1 MNAIIIG
8 KGIVG
13 QATALTLKDNIKVQ
27 WHDPPKKL
35 NADFSIADVIFI
47 CSPSHEVSYYVRKLC
62 KHPRVYVR
70 STIKPEIVK
79 DTEIAVY
86 PEFLTESRWEKDA
99 LNPLCFI
106 FGGSKEQLKAL
117 KEFSK
122 LTFNNEYLT
131 DNKTAALMKIVTNAY
146 TSSKIMFFNHVY
158 DVCKKLEMNYEELRK
173 CLTTD
178 PRIHENGT
186 FVPGHDGQFG
196 FGGKCFPKD
205 TQYLLDLLDNSILK
219 NIIERNNEL
228 RIKQN

>member
-1 MNAIIIG
+1 MNAVIIG

-13 QATALTLKDNIKVQ
+13 QATALTLKDNINIQ
-27 WHDPPKKL
+27 WYDPPKKL
-35 NADFSIADVIFI
+35 SADFSIADVVFI
-47 CSPSHEVSYYVRKLC
+47 CCPSHEVSYYVSKLY
-62 KHPRVYVR
+62 KYPRVYVR

-79 DTEIAVY
+79 NTEMAVY
-86 PEFLTESRWEKDA
+86 PEFLTESRWKKDA

-106 FGGSKEQLKAL
+106 LGGSEEQLKAL
-117 KEFSK
+117 KTFSK
-122 LTFNNEYLT
+122 LSFKNEYLT

-158 DVCKKLEMNYEELRK
+158 DVCLNLGMNYEELRK
-173 CLTTD
+173 CITTD

-186 FVPGHDGQFG
+186 FVPGPDGQLG

-205 TQYLLDLLDNSILK
+205 TQYLLDLLNNSILK

-228 RIKQN
+228 RNK

>member
-1 MNAIIIG
+1 MNAVIIG

-13 QATALTLKDNIKVQ
+13 QATALTLKDNINIQ
-27 WHDPPKKL
+27 WYDPPKKL
-35 NADFSIADVIFI
+35 SADFSIADVVFI
-47 CSPSHEVSYYVRKLC
+47 CCPSHEVSYYVSKLY

-79 DTEIAVY
+79 DTEMAVY
-86 PEFLTESRWEKDA
+86 PEFLTESKWEKDA
-99 LNPLCFI
+99 LDPLCFI
-106 FGGSKEQLKAL
+106 FGGSKEQLKVL
-117 KEFSK
+117 KTFSK
-122 LTFNNEYLT
+122 LSFKNEYLT

-158 DVCKKLEMNYEELRK
+158 DVCLNLGMNYEELRK
-173 CLTTD
+173 CITTD

-186 FVPGHDGQFG
+186 FVPGPDGQLG

-205 TQYLLDLLDNSILK
+205 TQYLLDLLNNSILK

-228 RIKQN
+228 RNK

>member
-27 WHDPPKKL
+27 WYDPPKKL

-47 CSPSHEVSYYVRKLC
+47 CCPSHEVSYYVRKLS

-86 PEFLTESRWEKDA
+86 PEFLTESRWKKDA

-106 FGGSKEQLKAL
+106 FGGSEEQLKVL
-117 KEFSK
+117 KQFSK
-122 LTFNNEYLT
+122 LTFKNEYLT
-131 DNKTAALMKIVTNAY
+131 DNRTAALMKIVTNAY

-158 DVCKKLEMNYEELRK
+158 EVCAKLEMNYEEVRK
-173 CLTTD
+173 GVITD

-186 FVPGHDGQFG
+186 FVPGPDGQLG

-205 TQYLLDLLDNSILK
+205 TQYLLDLLDNSVLQCIL
-219 NIIERNNEL
+219 NTNN
-228 RIKQN
+228 K

>member
-1 MNAIIIG
+1 MNAVIIG

-13 QATALTLKDNIKVQ
+13 QATALTLKDNINIQ
-27 WHDPPKKL
+27 WYDPPKKL
-35 NADFSIADVIFI
+35 SADFSIADVVFI
-47 CSPSHEVSYYVRKLC
+47 CCPSHEVSYYVSKLY

-79 DTEIAVY
+79 DTEMAVY
-86 PEFLTESRWEKDA
+86 PEFLTESKWEKDA

-117 KEFSK
+117 KTFSK
-122 LTFNNEYLT
+122 LSFKNEYLT

-158 DVCKKLEMNYEELRK
+158 DVCLNLGMNYEELRK
-173 CLTTD
+173 CITTD

-186 FVPGHDGQFG
+186 FVPGPDGQLG

-205 TQYLLDLLDNSILK
+205 TQYLLDLLDNSVLQCIL
-219 NIIERNNEL
+219 NTNNKIRE
-228 RIKQN
+228 KK

>member
-27 WHDPPKKL
+27 WYDPPKKL

-47 CSPSHEVSYYVRKLC
+47 CCPSHEVSYYVRKLS

-86 PEFLTESRWEKDA
+86 PEFLTESRWKKDA

-106 FGGSKEQLKAL
+106 FGGSEEQLKVL
-117 KEFSK
+117 KQFSK
-122 LTFNNEYLT
+122 LTFKNEYLT
-131 DNKTAALMKIVTNAY
+131 DNRTAALMKIVTNAY

-158 DVCKKLEMNYEELRK
+158 EVCAKLEMNYEEVRK
-173 CLTTD
+173 GVITD

-186 FVPGHDGQFG
+186 FVPGPDGQLG

-205 TQYLLDLLDNSILK
+205 TQYLLDLLDNSVLQCIL
-219 NIIERNNEL
+219 NTNNKIRE
-228 RIKQN
+228 KK

>member
-1 MNAIIIG
+1 MNAVIIG

-13 QATALTLKDNIKVQ
+13 QATALTLKDNINIQ
-27 WHDPPKKL
+27 WYDPPKKL
-35 NADFSIADVIFI
+35 SADFSIADVVFI
-47 CSPSHEVSYYVRKLC
+47 CCPSHEVSYYVSKLY

-79 DTEIAVY
+79 NTEMAVY

-106 FGGSKEQLKAL
+106 FGGSKEQLKTL
-117 KEFSK
+117 KTFSK
-122 LTFNNEYLT
+122 LSFKNEYLT

-158 DVCKKLEMNYEELRK
+158 DVCLNLEMNYEELRK
-173 CLTTD
+173 CITTD

-186 FVPGHDGQFG
+186 FVPGPDGQLG

-205 TQYLLDLLDNSILK
+205 TQYLLDLLDNSLLQCIL
-219 NIIERNNEL
+219 NTNNKIRE
-228 RIKQN
+228 KK